1 MRLKSVIIFLKYSSD
16 ITINTDVLP
25 SSNHTYNIVLYRPM
39 RARHYL
45 EYSLREDNLKNKISR
60 KCGRSFIGGQGSFK
74 STSYKFINQQQT
86 VVYVGQRTFVTSLYL
101 IEKGYYSLR
110 TSANYFDGK
119 IPLRKSR
126 SITFVWCWAKRAVWG
141 ILTRSTRLTNRREEV
156 CH

>member
-1 MRLKSVIIFLKYSSD
+1 MNNLLS
-16 ITINTDVLP
+16 INLP
-25 SSNHTYNIVLYRPM
+25 
-39 RARHYL
+39 
-45 EYSLREDNLKNKISR
+45 NKKKQKHID
-60 KCGRSFIGGQGSFK
+60 GQRSFK
-74 STSYKFINQQQT
+74 STSYKFKNLQQT
-86 VVYVGQRTFVTSLYL
+86 VVYVGKRTFVTSLY
-101 IEKGYYSLR
+101 IIGKGYYSLR